1 MSSTFFGLHVAKSGL
16 NAFQASINTTANNIS
31 NVQTEGYSKQ
41 VTNLSESSALR
52 SFQRYGS
59 VSTGVS
65 TDSVSRLRDQYYNT
79 KYWNNQ
85 SSYGFYNQK
94 SYYMNQIEEY
104 FKDDTATNPGFS
116 TVFSKMFNALDQVQ
130 SNAGD
135 TSIRNEFISD
145 ATELC
150 TYFNFTS
157 NRLKE
162 LQSSANDE
170 VKSTVDTINNISQKI
185 ALLNKQ
191 INLIETGQGQPPA
204 NELRDQREL
213 LVDQLSSIIA
223 IDCYETKVKNSN
235 YPDMDTGA
243 TYYSIKV
250 NGKVLVDNYEYNE
263 LAVKTREYKH
273 NQSDVDGL
281 YDIQWAETGMN
292 FDVWG
297 INQKGSLRGLFEI
310 RDGNDE
316 QNLKGTA
323 ELVDDG
329 AGGTHPS
336 MLRIT
341 YPSNTEVDT
350 MNLPEQGVIT
360 VNGTEYAYE
369 SFEAQT
375 NEQGEIVS
383 YTFSLEH
390 PIPGSKIGK
399 IAGNPAIVGQTVNFK
414 GIAYYQNQMN
424 NFARSFARAFNKI
437 VKSGQDLNGDAGVAF
452 FVSND
457 KVMNREGDFVN
468 SREQDDVTSVDADY
482 YKLDSNG
489 DPVLDAKGNK
499 IINDLR
505 EMEHAIGSTKDAQGN
520 VTYTGGVIKATDD
533 SYYRLTAS
541 SFAVNSVVS
550 YNPSKFVTTINK
562 EYNGNKDLGRD
573 AADLVKELNKLES
586 NVTMYRGG
594 TADKFLQRIYADV
607 TVDTQESENF
617 TRNFENIRQAIDQQ
631 RQSISG
637 VDEDEEAM
645 NLVKFQNAYNLN
657 AKVISTLAEM
667 YDQLILNT
675 GV

>member
-1 MSSTFFGLHVAKSGL
+1 MSSTFFGLNIAKSGL

-31 NVQTEGYSKQ
+31 NVQTKGYSKQ
-41 VTNLSESSALR
+41 VTNLSESYALR
-52 SFQRYGS
+52 TFQRYGS

-65 TDSVSRLRDQYYNT
+65 TDSVTRLRDQYYNT
-79 KYWNNQ
+79 KYWENQ

-94 SYYMNQIEEY
+94 SYYMKQIEEY
-104 FKDDTATNPGFS
+104 FKDDDKTNPGFS
-116 TVFSKMFNALDQVQ
+116 TVFSKMFNSMNRVQ
-130 SNAGD
+130 SSAGD
-135 TSIRNEFISD
+135 TSVRNEFISN
-145 ATELC
+145 ASELC

-157 NRLKE
+157 NRLSE
-162 LQSSANDE
+162 LQSSCNDE

-191 INLIETGQGQPPA
+191 INLIETGQGQPMA

-213 LVDQLSSIIA
+213 LVDQLSEIIA
-223 IDCYETKVKNSN
+223 VDCEETKVKNSN

-243 TYYSIKV
+243 TYYTIKV
-250 NGKVLVDNYEYNE
+250 NGKLLVDNYEYNE
-263 LAVKTREYKH
+263 LMVKSRENRH

-281 YDIQWAETGMN
+281 YDIQWASTGMK

-297 INQKGSLRGLFEI
+297 TNQRGSLRGLFEI

-329 AGGTHPS
+329 NGGTAPA
-336 MLRIT
+336 MMRIV
-341 YPSNTEVDT
+341 YPSNTDVDT

-360 VNGTEYAYE
+360 VNGTEYAYDG
-369 SFEAQT
+369 FEAQT
-375 NEQGEIVS
+375 DENGKIVS
-383 YTFSLEH
+383 YTFSLEN

-399 IAGNPAIVGQTVNFK
+399 IAGNPAVVGSTVNFK

-437 VKSGQDLNGDAGVAF
+437 SKSGQDLNGDAGVAF
-452 FVSND
+452 FVAKD
-457 KVMNREGDFVN
+457 KVTNREGDFAP
-468 SREQDDVTSVDADY
+468 SDVAGDVSVVDTAY
-482 YKLDSNG
+482 YKADG
-489 DPVLDAKGNK
+489 RT
-499 IINDLR
+499 INDLR
-505 EMEHAIGSTKDAQGN
+505 EREHATSSTTDANGN
-520 VTYTGGVIKATDD
+520 VTYTGGVIRAEDD
-533 SYYRLTAS
+533 TYYRLTAS
-541 SFAVNSVVS
+541 NFTVNSVVS
-550 YNPSKFVTTINK
+550 YDPSKLATTLNK
-562 EYNGNKDLGRD
+562 VYNKQQEPGQD
-573 AADLVKELNKLES
+573 AADLVAAYSKLE
-586 NVTMYRGG
+586 NKVTLYRGG
-594 TADKFLQRIYADV
+594 TADMFLQRIYADV
-607 TVDTQESENF
+607 TVDTEESENF
-617 TRNFENIRQAIDQQ
+617 TSNFKNIQQAIEQQ

-657 AKVISTLAEM
+657 AKVISTLTEM